1 MKKLYNGLKK
11 IIRPTNGKDN
21 PVFRK
26 ISDEFRYLHDI
37 PMEIAIY
44 DINGKYK
51 YVNKRY
57 VRNYEDMQTLIG
69 KDDSYYF
76 DKIGISKNCIS
87 KRNENFQRTLKEKKT
102 INFTEK
108 LYYPAKERTFYYS
121 RYFQP
126 IFSKDNEITSICL
139 FGNDLTGVIIGQK
152 ELKYLAYHDRLTGL
166 RNREGFYEHLDQIII
181 ESERETN
188 LHITAI
194 LLIDIDNFKLVNDS
208 FGHDI
213 GDIVLREISS
223 RLNICLRKSDYC
235 FRVGGDEFFVIIKNI
250 KHEWEIAKVAEK
262 IIRYL
267 STPYIF
273 GKYNIKFLTCS
284 MGIVLFPKDGI
295 NREKLIKNADI
306 AMYNAKKRGKNNYQ
320 FYSTVMT
327 ASSVKRMKI
336 EKNLND
342 LVNRNDYENQ
352 LEIVY
357 QPIVE
362 NKKNGDFK
370 VIGSEAL
377 LRWKNPE
384 LGNINPDTFIPIAE
398 ERNLI
403 SEIGDWILYKTLR
416 DFKLLINKY
425 NPELYISI
433 NFSAIQLKSKSM
445 IKRLVKILKTVNF
458 NPERLQ
464 LELTETSYLDDHEE
478 IITNI
483 KELENLGIKLALD
496 DFGVGFASL
505 SYLQKIPATT
515 IKIDKSFIHSLSYD
529 LQKIELVKSI
539 IMLGKNLNKDVI
551 AEGVEHLEDLY
562 LLKSQNCYKYQ
573 GHLFSEALSLKKFKK
588 YLQKNNLTKLSSSR
602 VSAQFLT

>member
-1 MKKLYNGLKK
+1 MKNLISELLR
-11 IIRPTNGKDN
+11 ILRTRNGKYN
-21 PVFRK
+21 LPSRK
-26 ISDEFRYLHDI
+26 ISDEFKYLHDI

-44 DINGKYK
+44 DLNGKYL
-51 YVNKRY
+51 YVNNRY
-57 VRNYEDMQTLIG
+57 TRDQFDLHSLIG
-69 KDDSYYF
+69 KDDAYYF
-76 DKIGISKNCIS
+76 DKMGISKECIT
-87 KRNENFQRTLKEKKT
+87 KRIEHFQRALKEKKT

-108 LYYPAKERTFYYS
+108 LYNPVKQRTFYYS

-126 IFSKDNEITSICL
+126 IFSGNNEIASICL

-152 ELKYLAYHDRLTGL
+152 ELKYLAYHDKLTGL
-166 RNREGFYEHLDQIII
+166 KNREGFCEQLDQLII
-181 ESERETN
+181 EAERETKLN
-188 LHITAI
+188 ITAI

-213 GDIVLREISS
+213 GDIVLREVSS
-223 RLNICLRKSDYC
+223 RLNICLRKSDYS
-235 FRVGGDEFFVIIKNI
+235 FRLGGDEFIIIIKNI
-250 KHEWEIAKVAEK
+250 KHEWEVSKVAEK
-262 IIRYL
+262 IIGYL
-267 STPYIF
+267 STPYIL

-320 FYSTVMT
+320 FYSKVMT

-342 LVNRNDYENQ
+342 LVSRNDYENQ
-352 LEIVY
+352 LEILY

-362 NKKNGDFK
+362 NIKKGEYK

-384 LGNINPDTFIPIAE
+384 LGNIKPDTFIPIAE

-416 DFKLLINKY
+416 EFKVLLNKY
-425 NPELYISI
+425 DPDLYISI
-433 NFSAIQLKSKSM
+433 NFSAMQLKSKSM
-445 IKRLVKILKTVNF
+445 IKRLAKIIKTVDF
-458 NPERLQ
+458 NPQRLQ

-478 IITNI
+478 VITNI

-505 SYLQKIPATT
+505 SYLQKIPAST
-515 IKIDKSFIHSLSYD
+515 IKIDKSFIYALSYD

-539 IMLGKNLNKDVI
+539 IMLGKNLNKDII
-551 AEGVEHLEDLY
+551 AEGVENLEDLY
-562 LLKSQNCYKYQ
+562 LLKSQNCNKYQ
-573 GHLFSEALSLKKFKK
+573 GHLFSQALPFEKFKQYLKKNDLIKFS
-588 YLQKNNLTKLSSSR
+588 LQNKSFQI
-602 VSAQFLT
+602 SA